1 VDSHVIMHMDLD
13 YFYAQCEERENP
25 SLKGKAVVVCVYSGR
40 SAHSGAVGTAN
51 YIARGYGVKA
61 GMPISLAEN
70 ILQNVDAAFIPV
82 NYKLYEQFSENVM
95 ALLRN
100 YGESFEQASIDE
112 AYLDVTGKVNGNFEV
127 ARKLASHIKEEIKIK
142 EGLTCSI
149 GVGPNKLIAKM
160 SSDFKKP
167 DGLTVIE
174 PNEVRNFLFP
184 LPVGKLYGVGK
195 KTEEKMATL
204 GIKTIKDLAHFN
216 PDRLA
221 ELFRGKLG
229 LYFHRASN
237 GLDDEP
243 VQERGE
249 AEQISRMT
257 TLKENTRELPQ
268 ILPEL
273 KRLAHDVYI
282 KVTEQELDFTS
293 VSIIAIMEDM
303 STHSKTKSLEAAT
316 PEKGVIYTVA
326 EKLFQALLKERS
338 ELNVRRIGV
347 RVAGLTKRKGQK
359 PLHNFL
365 S

>member
-1 VDSHVIMHMDLD
+1 
-13 YFYAQCEERENP
+13 
-25 SLKGKAVVVCVYSGR
+25 
-40 SAHSGAVGTAN
+40 
-51 YIARGYGVKA
+51 
-61 GMPISLAEN
+61 
-70 ILQNVDAAFIPV
+70 
-82 NYKLYEQFSENVM
+82 M